1 MQTNK
6 CYVISGKETTV
17 ALNISQM
24 IGLCFNLQ
32 GEWPDKAIAKRLAT
46 GELSC
51 LRARTSKEKALYHNS
66 VCLPLES
73 MLFQNKTS
81 MRRSFQSKVQDTS
94 EMLF

>member
-46 GELSC
+46 GELSM
-51 LRARTSKEKALYHNS
+51 SKS
-66 VCLPLES
+66 
-73 MLFQNKTS
+73 
-81 MRRSFQSKVQDTS
+81 
-94 EMLF
+94 